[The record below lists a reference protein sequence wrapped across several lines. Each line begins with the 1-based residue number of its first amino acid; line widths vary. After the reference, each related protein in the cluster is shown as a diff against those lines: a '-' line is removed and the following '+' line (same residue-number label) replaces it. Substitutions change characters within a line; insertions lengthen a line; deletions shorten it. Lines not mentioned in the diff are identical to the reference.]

1 MASQLATPQETLRIR
16 LVLWLR
22 YTGGQR
28 GGNYVENSSLRHL
41 YAPMCVSLVTRNVVR
56 VEGVRRRVKNER

>member
-28 GGNYVENSSLRHL
+28 GGNYVEKSSLRHL

-56 VEGVRRRVKNER
+56 G